1 MFSGRATRGLL
12 WKEIRQLVPLI
23 LMLIGVGLCL
33 IVIWWLVQ
41 RANMIAG
48 IHDYLPWTLPI
59 LFSVG
64 AGAVLVGQEKE
75 QSSLWW
81 LVAQPIT
88 PNQIIATKIVASV
101 IGLAIVWGISL
112 LLIVAMGNG
121 LGGFFAATDSTAINL
136 IDALIVVLQS
146 VFLLGCGL
154 FTSWWFGNTFL
165 SLVAILPL
173 ATIPPML
180 SALADSIHRWKTG
193 YLFMPDQWKAPI
205 TLASLVLAVVV
216 IYLLIFY
223 AGRKVLAPAKAPRID
238 DSTTPSMLDA
248 WRPTVAAPPPTEPYR
263 YPISAILWQM
273 LRHSRWPLLA
283 IGTLMLLGSWWAPK
297 MATMEPNKPSFSG
310 WMAIAGS
317 LAIAGWLA
325 TSWLGVLVFS
335 GDGRSQRLRFLA
347 ERGVSPMTAW
357 LGRQLVGASLIS
369 IATIVYAISVYGGN
383 GDFSRRVPL
392 PSAAMIALTLWLTFG
407 ISQWTA
413 QLVST
418 LGISVILAP
427 FLALVGF
434 YWLGFSAVELSAP
447 LWLLILCS
455 CLPLLATFLSMRRF
469 MDGSHPLWRWGMG
482 VATAFLFV
490 TSPLIPFAVDVAGSA
505 DMPREVRSQLLAAAN
520 QIPLR
525 NPYPLTLEELPISN
539 LDSFEGISAQQA
551 MEAYRN
557 TDFGPQGRFS
567 DLGSGEN
574 QTRGLS
580 ADHSMIHTAFASA
593 ILSLLAYEASPEN
606 QDAMQSLSDWVE
618 ALVQFARGFRASQ
631 KLTDQEMAD
640 VLEIWLARTLAR
652 DSIQPLRS
660 QPAFASA
667 IELVTDADGRS
678 QARREAVLASWKIA
692 MDQRDNDPFAP
703 IGGYTINHESNS
715 STRRYWTHNKGMD
728 AFVDATIRLIDAG
741 SAGKPTE
748 SIRRELHELVVGP
761 RIRFEDGPYSKRIRA
776 SRDTGSVATMDQTLR
791 YPANQWF
798 APWETDAM
806 QLLEPVNPADSV
818 DTGDDKSTTE

>member
-12 WKEIRQLVPLI
+12 WKEMRQLVPLI

-41 RANMIAG
+41 RTNMSVK
-48 IHDYLPWTLPI
+48 IHDYLPWALPI

-75 QSSLWW
+75 QASLGW

-88 PNQIIATKIVASV
+88 SNQIIATKIVASV
-101 IGLAIVWGISL
+101 IGLAIVWCISL
-112 LLIVAMGNG
+112 LMIIAMGNG

-136 IDALIVVLQS
+136 IDALIAVLQS

-173 ATIPPML
+173 ATIPLML
-180 SALADSIHRWKTG
+180 SALADSVHRQMTG
-193 YLFMPDQWKAPI
+193 YSYMRDHWNAPI
-205 TLASLVLAVVV
+205 TLASLLLTVVV

-223 AGRKVLAPAKAPRID
+223 VGRKVLAPAKAPQID

-248 WRPTVAAPPPTEPYR
+248 WRPTVALPSATEPYR

-273 LRHSRWPLLA
+273 LRHSRWPLLL

-297 MATMEPNKPSFSG
+297 MATMEPGKPSFPA
-310 WMAIAGS
+310 MAIAGS

-335 GDGRSQRLRFLA
+335 GDGKSQRLRFLA
-347 ERGVSPMTAW
+347 ERGVSPTTAW

-369 IATIVYAISVYGGN
+369 IATIVYVISVYGVN
-383 GDFSRRVPL
+383 GAFFRRVPL

-413 QLVST
+413 QIVST

-427 FLALVGF
+427 LLALVGF

-455 CLPLLATFLSMRRF
+455 CLPLLATFLLMRRF
-469 MDGSHPLWRWGMG
+469 MDGSHPFWRWGMG

-490 TSPLIPFAVDVAGSA
+490 TSPLIPFAIDIAGSA
-505 DMPREVRSQLLAAAN
+505 DMPRDVRSQLLAAAN
-520 QIPLR
+520 QIPLQ
-525 NPYPLTLEELPISN
+525 NTYPLTLKELPISN
-539 LDSFEGISAQQA
+539 LDSVEGISAQQA

-567 DLGSGEN
+567 ELGSGEN

-580 ADHSMIHTAFASA
+580 ADQSMIQTMIASA
-593 ILSLLAYEASPEN
+593 TLSLLAYEASPEN
-606 QDAMQSLSDWVE
+606 QDAVQSLSDWVE
-618 ALVQFARGFRASQ
+618 ALVRFARGFRASQ
-631 KLTDQEMAD
+631 NLTDQEMAD
-640 VLEIWLARTLAR
+640 VLEIWLVKTCSRFDSAVAKSTCLCKRYRTG
-652 DSIQPLRS
+652 D
-660 QPAFASA
+660 
-667 IELVTDADGRS
+667 
-678 QARREAVLASWKIA
+678 RRCWSLASTA
-692 MDQRDNDPFAP
+692 R
-703 IGGYTINHESNS
+703 S
-715 STRRYWTHNKGMD
+715 SFGVVEDLHGPTR
-728 AFVDATIRLIDAG
+728 
-741 SAGKPTE
+741 
-748 SIRRELHELVVGP
+748 
-761 RIRFEDGPYSKRIRA
+761 
-776 SRDTGSVATMDQTLR
+776 Q
-791 YPANQWF
+791 
-798 APWETDAM
+798 
-806 QLLEPVNPADSV
+806 
-818 DTGDDKSTTE
+818 